1 VLALVTALA
10 FHPGGKLLVSGGYK
24 QVLVW
29 DLASGKLARRIG
41 DLTGQVRALAFSP
54 DGRTLAVAL
63 GVPGRAGAV
72 ALVDFETGAATTL
85 QETKDEMLAVAISP
99 DGKFLAAGGTD
110 TVVRVWS
117 LPDKQPVATL
127 KEHTDW
133 ISGLSFSPDSKL
145 LATGSADKTVRLWDT
160 AAWKQTLQLPGPGGT
175 PLTEAVT
182 GVAFSPE
189 GDMLAYTVNGPEERA
204 IRLWR
209 PGNAN
214 APALTRPFD
223 MGTCLP
229 LGVTFEPQ
237 PSHSRMV
244 VACTDKTVRVVGP
257 GGNVLNTLS
266 GHSDWVYAVAASS
279 DGQRFASGSGDGTVK
294 VWAAAG
300 KLLNT
305 LTAEVQP

>member
-1 VLALVTALA
+1 MTAVLALVTALA

-29 DLASGKLARRIG
+29 DLASGKLARRMG
-41 DLTGQVRALAFSP
+41 ELTGQVRALAFSP

-72 ALVDFETGAATTL
+72 ALVDFETGAAATL
-85 QETKDEMLAVAISP
+85 VETKDEMLAAAISP
-99 DGKFLAAGGTD
+99 DGKLLAAGGTD
-110 TVVRVWS
+110 AVVRVWS
-117 LPDKQPVATL
+117 LADRQLVATL
-127 KEHTDW
+127 KEHSDW

-160 AAWKQTLQLPGPGGT
+160 ATWKQTLQLPQT
-175 PLTEAVT
+175 LTEAVT
-182 GVAFSPE
+182 GVAFAPE
-189 GDMLAYTVNGPEERA
+189 GDMLAFTVNGSEERA

-229 LGVTFEPQ
+229 LAVTFEPQ
-237 PSHSRMV
+237 PSHSRML

-266 GHSDWVYAVAASS
+266 GHSDWVYAVAASP
-279 DGQRFASGSGDGTVK
+279 DGQRFASGSGDGSVK

>member
-1 VLALVTALA
+1 MTVVLALVTALA

-24 QVLVW
+24 EVLVW

-41 DLTGQVRALAFSP
+41 GLTGQVRALAFSP
-54 DGRTLAVAL
+54 EGRTLAAGV

-72 ALVDFETGAATTL
+72 ALVDFQNGAATTL
-85 QETKDEMLAVAISP
+85 EETKDEMLAVAISP
-99 DGKFLAAGGTD
+99 DGKSLAAGGTD
-110 TVVRVWS
+110 AVVRVWNVA
-117 LPDKQPVATL
+117 DRQPVATL
-127 KEHTDW
+127 KEHSDW
-133 ISGLSFSPDSKL
+133 ISGLAFSPDGKL

-160 AAWKQTLQLPGPGGT
+160 ATWKQTLQLPQ
-175 PLTEAVT
+175 PLTDAVT
-182 GVAFSPE
+182 GVAFAPE
-189 GDMLAYTVNGPEERA
+189 GDILAFTVNGLEERA

-214 APALTRPFD
+214 NPAQTRPFD

-229 LGVTFEPQ
+229 LAVTFEPQ
-237 PSHSRMV
+237 PSHSRML

-257 GGNVLNTLS
+257 GGNVLNTLT

-279 DGQRFASGSGDGTVK
+279 DGQRFASGSGDGSVK

-305 LTAEVQP
+305 FQAEVQP

>member
-1 VLALVTALA
+1 MTALLALVTALA

-24 QVLVW
+24 EVLVW

-41 DLTGQVRALAFSP
+41 ELSGQVRALAFSP
-54 DGRTLAVAL
+54 DGRTLAVAV
-63 GVPGRAGAV
+63 GVPGRSGAV
-72 ALVDFETGAATTL
+72 ALLDFETGAATTL

-99 DGKFLAAGGTD
+99 DGKFVAAGGTD

-117 LPDKQPVATL
+117 LADQQPVATL

-133 ISGLSFSPDSKL
+133 ISGVAFSPDSKL

-160 AAWKQTLQLPGPGGT
+160 ATWKQTLQLPQT
-175 PLTEAVT
+175 LTEAVT
-182 GVAFSPE
+182 GVAFAPE
-189 GDMLAYTVNGPEERA
+189 GDMLAFSVNGPEERA
-204 IRLWR
+204 IRSWR

-229 LGVTFEPQ
+229 LAVTFEPQ

-257 GGNVLNTLS
+257 GGNVLNTLT
-266 GHSDWVYAVAASS
+266 GHSDWIYAVAASS
-279 DGQRFASGSGDGTVK
+279 DGQRFASGSGDGSVK

-305 LTAEVQP
+305 LRPEVQP

>member
-1 VLALVTALA
+1 MTAVLALVTALA

-41 DLTGQVRALAFSP
+41 ELPGQVRALAFSP

-72 ALVDFETGAATTL
+72 ALVDFDTGAATTL
-85 QETKDEMLAVAISP
+85 VEIKDEMLAVDLSP
-99 DGKFLAAGGTD
+99 DGRFLAAGGTD
-110 TVVRVWS
+110 SVVRVWS
-117 LPDKQPVATL
+117 MADRQPVATL

-133 ISGLSFSPDSKL
+133 ISGVAFSPDSKL
-145 LATGSADKTVRLWDT
+145 LVTGSADKTVRLWDT
-160 AAWKQTLQLPGPGGT
+160 ATWKQTLQLPQT
-175 PLTEAVT
+175 LTEVVT
-182 GVAFSPE
+182 GVAFAPE

-204 IRLWR
+204 IRVWR

-229 LGVTFEPQ
+229 LAVTFEPQ
-237 PSHSRMV
+237 PTHSRMV

-257 GGNVLNTLS
+257 GGNVLNTLT

-279 DGQRFASGSGDGTVK
+279 DGQRFASGSGDGSVK

-305 LTAEVQP
+305 LTAEAQP

>member
-1 VLALVTALA
+1 MTAVLALVTALA

-29 DLASGKLARRIG
+29 DLASGKLARRMG
-41 DLTGQVRALAFSP
+41 ELTGQVRALAFSP
-54 DGRTLAVAL
+54 DGRMLAVAS

-72 ALVDFETGAATTL
+72 ALVDFETGAAATL
-85 QETKDEMLAVAISP
+85 VETKDEMLAAAISP
-99 DGKFLAAGGTD
+99 DGKLLAAGGTD
-110 TVVRVWS
+110 AVVRVWS
-117 LPDKQPVATL
+117 LADRQLVATL
-127 KEHTDW
+127 KEHSDW

-160 AAWKQTLQLPGPGGT
+160 ATWKQTLQLPQT
-175 PLTEAVT
+175 LTEAVT
-182 GVAFSPE
+182 GVAFAPE
-189 GDMLAYTVNGPEERA
+189 GDMLAFTVNGSEERA

-229 LGVTFEPQ
+229 LAVTFEPQ
-237 PSHSRMV
+237 PSHSRML

-266 GHSDWVYAVAASS
+266 GHSDWVYAVAASP
-279 DGQRFASGSGDGTVK
+279 DGQRFASGSGDGSVK